1 MRKSYLLSI
10 LWAFSIVFAWGQNE
24 NWIDKADISWYTDH
38 KNEETYKISTAA
50 QLAGLAK
57 LVNERAEDGTQIS
70 FAGKTIQLTA
80 DISLNEGRKVLD
92 EDGGLINNGEG
103 LIEWTP
109 IGNHLNTFF
118 SSFDGNGHVV
128 KGLYIKGGSGYTGL
142 FGSASGNEIK
152 NIGVIDSYIESGGL
166 IGGIC
171 GYSFTSIIN
180 CYHTGSIIGNKDY
193 VGGICG
199 YNRSTITNCYNTG
212 NVTGSRNGGI
222 CGYSSSSIT
231 NCYNTGNIT
240 GNGDCVGGICAE
252 NESTINNCYNTGN
265 VTGNLSGG
273 ICGYT
278 NNIFQISNSAYLAG
292 SVEKGIGNNNS
303 GNIPS
308 LTFPDF
314 AAAIN
319 EAFKDTGWQG
329 EASYKNGILSLPTLG
344 NETAPTIETLVPDLN
359 NNEYEIRNADHLRW
373 FTKQVNEEEGKQ
385 GINAK
390 LMNDI
395 TLSNLKLD
403 ADGQIVDGTAPE
415 EQWTPIGNGKN
426 PFIGTFDGNGYVV
439 KGIYIK
445 GESNPVGLF
454 GMTGENGEI
463 KNIGVVDS
471 YIEGGGF
478 VGGIC
483 GRSLSPITNCYNT
496 GNVVSNVND
505 TYVGGICGFMS
516 NHISNCYNTG
526 KVTAN
531 KYDVVVGGICG
542 MNESRT
548 TNCYNTGYVIANGN
562 EVVAGGICGFTIAS
576 LINCYNTGNVTTNGE
591 NTYTGGISGR
601 SFLYPISYS
610 YNMGSVTAYGEKTY
624 IGGIS
629 GRPNEIINSSY
640 LTGSADKGVGYNYQ
654 GDEIIALAAPDL
666 IAAINEAFKDTDW
679 QGEASYKNG
688 ILTLP
693 SVGNETAPTF
703 KLATLTENDAI
714 EIDYAAETI
723 TVKGNSKFDVSYAI
737 DFNSLISTGNA
748 IHPEEIIYARHTG
761 GSKDG
766 LISDILKITL
776 PARPATP
783 KAPTTTSITTDDIT
797 LATAGSNAQY
807 SRTDG
812 RTWQTS
818 PTFSNLMPETSY
830 TFLARIQATS
840 TGFVSNTSE
849 PATFRTAAIEPISY
863 SYTIPNAIGAI
874 VEGAGS
880 NTAQEGSRI
889 TFRIRLDPNGNG
901 VYPTARINNQTDVR
915 HEGNGFYSF
924 YISTDSEVSIDEVDY
939 TFYNV
944 TCPTDTVFDS
954 ITDTYS
960 TGAGIRVTDAKGYQA
975 NAFPYGSTI
984 RLNAPDNTFRRFR
997 HWWDLSRNRPYEIV
1011 LTDHLEATA
1020 TFEALHPVA
1029 NETINTP
1036 GLRITSGHGYV
1047 EVETPQRLSIRLY
1060 HISGRLLHQ
1069 TEQTGT
1075 IRFDNLTTGTY
1086 LLMAGTERQLILV
1099 R

>member
-10 LWAFSIVFAWGQNE
+10 FWAFSIVFAWGQNE

-38 KNEETYKISTAA
+38 ENDETYEISTAA

-57 LVNERAEDGTQIS
+57 LVNEGTENKAPIDFS
-70 FAGKTIQLTA
+70 GKTIRLTA
-80 DISLNEGRKVLD
+80 DISLNDGRNVLD
-92 EDGGLINNGEG
+92 EDGELINDGDG
-103 LIEWTP
+103 LMKWTP
-109 IGNHLNTFF
+109 IGEYRSFQGM
-118 SSFDGNGHVV
+118 FDGNGH
-128 KGLYIKGGSGYTGL
+128 
-142 FGSASGNEIK
+142 
-152 NIGVIDSYIESGGL
+152 
-166 IGGIC
+166 
-171 GYSFTSIIN
+171 
-180 CYHTGSIIGNKDY
+180 
-193 VGGICG
+193 
-199 YNRSTITNCYNTG
+199 
-212 NVTGSRNGGI
+212 
-222 CGYSSSSIT
+222 
-231 NCYNTGNIT
+231 
-240 GNGDCVGGICAE
+240 
-252 NESTINNCYNTGN
+252 
-265 VTGNLSGG
+265 
-273 ICGYT
+273 
-278 NNIFQISNSAYLAG
+278 
-292 SVEKGIGNNNS
+292 
-303 GNIPS
+303 
-308 LTFPDF
+308 
-314 AAAIN
+314 
-319 EAFKDTGWQG
+319 
-329 EASYKNGILSLPTLG
+329 
-344 NETAPTIETLVPDLN
+344 
-359 NNEYEIRNADHLRW
+359 
-373 FTKQVNEEEGKQ
+373 
-385 GINAK
+385 
-390 LMNDI
+390 
-395 TLSNLKLD
+395 
-403 ADGQIVDGTAPE
+403 
-415 EQWTPIGNGKN
+415 
-426 PFIGTFDGNGYVV
+426 VV

-445 GESNPVGLF
+445 GESDFTGLF
-454 GMTGENGEI
+454 GATGRKCDI
-463 KNIGVVDS
+463 KNVGIEDN
-471 YIEGGGF
+471 YIEGKVFTGGICAYF
-478 VGGIC
+478 GGPSISNCYNMGRVIGKQKSVGGIC
-483 GRSLSPITNCYNT
+483 GYCYSPC
-496 GNVVSNVND
+496 
-505 TYVGGICGFMS
+505 
-516 NHISNCYNTG
+516 ISNCYNTG
-526 KVTAN
+526 NITGRENCLFA
-531 KYDVVVGGICG
+531 GGICG
-542 MNESRT
+542 ESYSDII
-548 TNCYNTGYVIANGN
+548 NCYNTGYVTGRDKCILI
-562 EVVAGGICGFTIAS
+562 GGICG
-576 LINCYNTGNVTTNGE
+576 LINPSQNISYCYNTGNVTGNASE
-591 NTYTGGISGR
+591 N
-601 SFLYPISYS
+601 
-610 YNMGSVTAYGEKTY
+610 ECY
-624 IGGIS
+624 IGGICGEAAS
-629 GRPNEIINSSY
+629 PVSYCYNAGSVTGNKSEFNLGGVCGLLNSMASAIKSNY
-640 LTGSADKGVGYNYQ
+640 LTGSADKGAGCNYK
-654 GDEIIALAAPDL
+654 GDEITNLAAPDL
-666 IAAINEAFKDTDW
+666 VAAINEAFKDAGW
-679 QGEASYKNG
+679 QGEATYKDG

-693 SVGNETAPTF
+693 SLGNETAPTF

-748 IHPEEIIYARHTG
+748 IHPEEIIYARYAG

-783 KAPTTTSITTDDIT
+783 KAPTTASITTDAIT
-797 LATAGSNAQY
+797 LATAGSNVQY

-840 TGFVSNTSE
+840 TGFASNTSE

-1086 LLMAGTERQLILV
+1086 LLTAGTERQLILV

>member
-10 LWAFSIVFAWGQNE
+10 FWAFSIVFAWGQNE
-24 NWIDKADISWYTDH
+24 NWIDKADISWYTGHEDD
-38 KNEETYKISTAA
+38 KTYKISTAA

-57 LVNERAEDGTQIS
+57 LVNEGTGNGNPIGFS
-70 FAGKTIQLTA
+70 GKTIQLTT
-80 DISLNEGRKVLD
+80 DISLNEGKNVLD
-92 EDGGLINNGEG
+92 EDGELINDGDG
-103 LIEWTP
+103 LMEWTP
-109 IGNHLNTFF
+109 IGVSLSFQGI
-118 SSFDGNGHVV
+118 FDGNGHVV
-128 KGLYIKGGSGYTGL
+128 KGIYIKTDNHFTGL
-142 FGSASGNEIK
+142 FG
-152 NIGVIDSYIESGGL
+152 
-166 IGGIC
+166 
-171 GYSFTSIIN
+171 
-180 CYHTGSIIGNKDY
+180 
-193 VGGICG
+193 
-199 YNRSTITNCYNTG
+199 RIT
-212 NVTGSRNGGI
+212 
-222 CGYSSSSIT
+222 
-231 NCYNTGNIT
+231 
-240 GNGDCVGGICAE
+240 E
-252 NESTINNCYNTGN
+252 NS
-265 VTGNLSGG
+265 
-273 ICGYT
+273 
-278 NNIFQISNSAYLAG
+278 
-292 SVEKGIGNNNS
+292 
-303 GNIPS
+303 
-308 LTFPDF
+308 
-314 AAAIN
+314 
-319 EAFKDTGWQG
+319 
-329 EASYKNGILSLPTLG
+329 
-344 NETAPTIETLVPDLN
+344 
-359 NNEYEIRNADHLRW
+359 
-373 FTKQVNEEEGKQ
+373 
-385 GINAK
+385 
-390 LMNDI
+390 
-395 TLSNLKLD
+395 
-403 ADGQIVDGTAPE
+403 
-415 EQWTPIGNGKN
+415 
-426 PFIGTFDGNGYVV
+426 
-439 KGIYIK
+439 
-445 GESNPVGLF
+445 
-454 GMTGENGEI
+454 EI

-471 YIEGGGF
+471 YIEGSYF

-483 GRSLSPITNCYNT
+483 GYASESTIYNCYNT
-496 GNVVSNVND
+496 TNVTGNITDASI
-505 TYVGGICGFMS
+505 GGICG
-516 NHISNCYNTG
+516 NIS
-526 KVTAN
+526 
-531 KYDVVVGGICG
+531 
-542 MNESRT
+542 EST
-548 TNCYNTGYVIANGN
+548 IYNCYNTGYVTGKKIYSL
-562 EVVAGGICGFTIAS
+562 AGGICGNPYDSYIS
-576 LINCYNTGNVTTNGE
+576 NCYNAGMIQITESYYAGGICGQGKVTIVNCYNIGSI
-591 NTYTGGISGR
+591 TGGTDNR
-601 SFLYPISYS
+601 
-610 YNMGSVTAYGEKTY
+610 Y
-624 IGGIS
+624 IGGIC
-629 GRPNEIINSSY
+629 
-640 LTGSADKGVGYNYQ
+640 GSAMVGTSISNSTYLIGSAEKGIGGYINE
-654 GDEIIALAAPDL
+654 DAIIPLTAPDL
-666 IAAINEAFKDTDW
+666 VIVINKAFKEAGW

-693 SVGNETAPTF
+693 SVGNETVPAA
-703 KLATLTENDAI
+703 KLSTLTENDAI

-748 IHPEEIIYARHTG
+748 IHPEEIIYARYAG

-783 KAPTTTSITTDDIT
+783 KAPTTTSITTDAIT

-840 TGFVSNTSE
+840 TCFASNTSE

-874 VEGAGS
+874 IEGAGS
-880 NTAQEGSRI
+880 NTAREGSRI

-960 TGAGIRVTDAKGYQA
+960 TGAGIRVTDARGHQA

-1047 EVETPQRLSIRLY
+1047 EVETPQRLPIRLY

-1069 TEQTGT
+1069 ADHTGT
-1075 IRFDNLTTGTY
+1075 IRFGNLTTGTY
-1086 LLMAGTERQLILV
+1086 LLTAGTERQLILV